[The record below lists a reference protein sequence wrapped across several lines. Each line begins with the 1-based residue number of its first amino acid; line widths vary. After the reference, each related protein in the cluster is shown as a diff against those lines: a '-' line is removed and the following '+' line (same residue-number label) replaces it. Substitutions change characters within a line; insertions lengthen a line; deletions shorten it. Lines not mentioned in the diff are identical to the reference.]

1 MKFTKP
7 IASCCLFALLLGIV
21 GCVGAESDQDAEASP
36 GDVAELASADQNTA
50 DTTGSNSKTPATGG
64 TITLTS
70 ANTTIQFVGNHV
82 GDDPKP
88 RTCTFQSFTGSLGVD
103 DGLNSVKVEINTDS
117 LQTEMENLT
126 AHLKN
131 ADFFD
136 VKRFPK
142 AIFASTAIE
151 SGESGAVKITGD
163 LTLLGQTHSL
173 TFPAT
178 FEGGKLNA
186 SFEIDRTK
194 WGMEYGPDKVEK
206 MVEMTIAV
214 GG

>member
-7 IASCCLFALLLGIV
+7 IASCCLFALLAGLT
-21 GCVGAESDQDAEASP
+21 GCGATDSDQDTP
-36 GDVAELASADQNTA
+36 GSEVAADQATA
-50 DTTGSNSKTPATGG
+50 GDAGGSGSKAPAIGG
-64 TITLTS
+64 GISLTS
-70 ANTTIQFVGNHV
+70 ENTTIQFVGNHT

-88 RTCTFQSFTGSLGVD
+88 RTCTFQSFTGNLGVD
-103 DGLNSVKVEINTDS
+103 GGLSSVTVEIETDS
-117 LQTEMENLT
+117 LLAEMENLT
-126 AHLKN
+126 THLKN

-142 AIFASTAIE
+142 ASFNSTAVQA
-151 SGESGAVKITGD
+151 GEGSAVTITGD

-178 FEGGKLNA
+178 FEGGKLTA

-206 MVEMTIAV
+206 MVEMTITV